1 MIFSHSRLKDIYT
14 ACFAKAGIPRGES
27 DILTRCYMNADLRGV
42 HSQGICFLPTTCRSV
57 LEGSMVSGTSLETV
71 NEGACF
77 ALMDGNNGLGPVI
90 ATRGMNFA
98 IEKALS
104 QGLGCIVIRNAN
116 DLSMLANYTMQAIAH
131 DCIGIA
137 MTQGAAKVAP
147 WGGREPF
154 FSTNPISIAIPAN
167 KKYPIV
173 LDMATSVVA
182 AGKISQAADN
192 RETIP
197 EGWAMDASGQ
207 TTTDPN
213 EAIKG
218 ALLSLGGYK
227 GFGLAIMVDV
237 LSGVLAGMSMT
248 RDAKAKRP
256 WNAGQFFLA
265 IHVESFVPKD
275 SFKDAIDEFI
285 VDIKSCRTRPGFSEI
300 KMPGE
305 RGYQTA
311 EKSRDA
317 GAEIPDFL
325 WQDVI
330 ELTDE
335 LNVAIQ
341 SI

>member
-1 MIFSHSRLKDIYT
+1 MILSHARLRGSYT
-14 ACFAKAGIPRGES
+14 ACFSKVGIPENES

-42 HSQGICFLPTTCRSV
+42 HTQGICFLPSICRSV
-57 LEGSMVSGTSLETV
+57 RTGSLVSGARLEPV

-77 ALMDGNNGLGPVI
+77 ALVDGNNGLGPVI
-90 ATRGMNFA
+90 ATKGMNLA

-116 DLSMLANYTMQAIAH
+116 DLSMLANYTMQAIPH

-137 MTQGAAKVAP
+137 MTHGVPKVAP

-154 FSTNPISIAIPAN
+154 FSTNPISIAIPAHR
-167 KKYPIV
+167 KFPIV

-182 AGKISQAADN
+182 AGNVSQAAGT

-197 EGWAMDASGQ
+197 EGWAIDASGQ

-213 EAIKG
+213 EALKG

-227 GFGLAIMVDV
+227 GFGLAIMVDA

-265 IHVESFVPKD
+265 LHIDSFVPAD

-285 VDIKSCRTRPGFSEI
+285 ADIKSCRTRPGFSEI

-317 GAEIPDFL
+317 GVEIPDFL
-325 WQDVI
+325 WQDVM
-330 ELTDE
+330 ELADE
-335 LNVAIQ
+335 LNVAL
-341 SI
+341 